1 MRNVN
6 GGGERDAIARPETN
20 RTTTMRKFWLTLPI
34 LALVVTA
41 CGQPESAADTA
52 ATSEAVSP
60 SLEGDDPRIQNLTQL
75 TTGGTNAEAYFS
87 SDGKQL
93 IYQATRPGE
102 SRCDQ
107 IYIMNIDGSDK
118 RRVSTGEGRTTC
130 GYFFPS
136 GDKIVYSST
145 HHIAPECPTPPDRS
159 RGYVWGLF
167 PYDIFIANADGSEVR
182 NLTNNPAY
190 DAEATISTDGSKIV
204 FTSTRDNDIDIYVM
218 DADGSNVKRLT
229 TEPGYDGGAFFS
241 PDGTK
246 IVYRAYHPTD
256 PDELAEFRALLA
268 DGLVKPSRVEIF
280 IMDADGSNKKQL
292 TNNGAANF
300 APFFHPDGKRIIFSS
315 NMHDPTGRSFNLYM
329 INIDGTNLQRLTNH
343 DGFDSFPMFSPDGKK
358 LVFGSDRNATDE
370 RYEINVFIADWVEE

>member
-1 MRNVN
+1 
-6 GGGERDAIARPETN
+6 
-20 RTTTMRKFWLTLPI
+20 MRKIWPILPI
-34 LALVVTA
+34 VTAHALTA
-41 CGQPESAADTA
+41 CGHPESEPDTP
-52 ATSEAVSP
+52 ATAEVAVA

-75 TTGGTNAEAYFS
+75 TAGGTNAEAYFS

-93 IYQATRPGE
+93 IFQATRPGE

-118 RRVSTGEGRTTC
+118 RLVSTGQGRTTC
-130 GYFFPS
+130 GFFFPA

-167 PYDIFIANADGSEVR
+167 PYDVFIANADGSELR
-182 NLTNNPAY
+182 NLTNHPAY
-190 DAEATISTDGSKIV
+190 DAEATISSDGTKIL

-241 PDGTK
+241 HDGTK

-256 PDELAEFRALLA
+256 SAELAEFRSLLA
-268 DGLVKPSRVEIF
+268 DGLVKPNRVEIYV
-280 IMDADGSNKKQL
+280 MDADGSNKRQL

-315 NMHDPTGRSFNLYM
+315 NMHDPRGRSFNLYM
-329 INIDGTNLQRLTNH
+329 IDVDGTNLQRLTNH

-358 LVFGSDRNATDE
+358 LVFASDRNATDQ
-370 RYEINVFIADWVEE
+370 RHEINVFIADWVEEAAAGSR